1 MTMSMY
7 QASVPV
13 FVQMLGGLSQVLDK
27 AEAYAAEKKADQGVM
42 MSMRLHPTM
51 WALAKE
57 VQAATD
63 FARNTTARLAGQE
76 PMAIE
81 ETEKT
86 EKTFADLKARIKASI
101 EYVQGFKPAQ
111 IDGSEAKV
119 LNLKMGGKD
128 VSFKGQD
135 YLIGFALPNF
145 YFFCT
150 TAYDILRS
158 HGVDLV
164 KRDYIGK
171 IPGQ

>member
-13 FVQMLGGLSQVLDK
+13 FVQMLGGLSHVLDK
-27 AEAYAAEKKADQGVM
+27 AEAYATEKKADQGVM

-86 EKTFADLKARIKASI
+86 FADLKARIKTSI
-101 EYVQGFKPAQ
+101 DYVQSFKPAQ

-119 LNLKMGGKD
+119 LSLKMGGKD
-128 VSFKGQD
+128 VTFKGQD

-150 TAYDILRS
+150 TAYDILRC

-164 KRDYIGK
+164 KRDYLGK
-171 IPGQ
+171 MPGQ